1 MYRLAI
7 FFICVFAPL
16 STQAQELIQS
26 YSASYK
32 LSTKNIDIGLIEQK
46 LSIKEDGDYRFLSIV
61 STAGVG
67 KLFSSLSRTQISTG
81 KYIDGQFTPI
91 SYSLQAQREK
101 RSYELEFDRP
111 DIRTNNIDV
120 KPLLTPT
127 LFDELSYQAQL
138 RADLLNEIN
147 NYAYRVKKKNKQK
160 LYTFRH
166 EKTELVAT
174 KLGKFICKKMVRVT
188 NSSGKAVKIWLAE
201 NLNYIPVKIE
211 LLSKQ
216 KKTTAILIKFSQP
229 N

>member
-7 FFICVFAPL
+7 FFICVFASL
-16 STQAQELIQS
+16 SMQAQELLQS

-32 LSTKNIDIGLIEQK
+32 LRTKNLEIGLIEQK
-46 LSIKEDGDYRFLSIV
+46 LSIEENGDYRFLSIL

-81 KYIDGQFTPI
+81 KYIDGQFIPI
-91 SYSLQAQREK
+91 NYSLEAQRGK
-101 RSYELEFDRP
+101 RSYKLEFDRS
-111 DIRTNNIDV
+111 DLRTNNIDV
-120 KPLLTPT
+120 RSLRTPI
-127 LFDELSYQAQL
+127 LFDELSYQTQL
-138 RADLLNEIN
+138 RADLLNEVD
-147 NYAYRVKKKNKQK
+147 NYEYRVKKKNKRK

-174 KLGKFICKKMVRVT
+174 KLGKFMCKKMVRRT
-188 NSSGKAVKIWLAE
+188 NSSGKSVKIWLAE
-201 NLNYIPVKIE
+201 DLHYIPVKIE

-216 KKTTAILIKFSQP
+216 KKTTAILMKLSHR

>member
-7 FFICVFAPL
+7 FFICVFTPL
-16 STQAQELIQS
+16 SLQALELLQS

-32 LSTKNIDIGLIEQK
+32 LSTRNIKIGLIEQK
-46 LSIKEDGDYRFLSIV
+46 FSLEQNGDYQFLSTL

-67 KLFSSLSRTQISTG
+67 KLVSSLSRTQVSAG
-81 KYIDGQFTPI
+81 NFIDGQLVPN
-91 SYSLQAQREK
+91 SYSLRAQRDE
-101 RSYELEFDRP
+101 RSYELADLG
-111 DIRTNNIDV
+111 TSNNGV
-120 KPLLTPT
+120 RSSLKQT

-147 NYAYRVKKKNKQK
+147 NYEYHVQKKHKQK

-188 NSSGKAVKIWLAE
+188 KSSGKAVKIWLAE

-211 LLSKQ
+211 LLSKH